1 MHKIKVV
8 IVEDDKE
15 IRSLMEGILSGEP
28 DLEVVR
34 AFSSGDNFLKAF
46 DSFECDVV
54 LMDINMPGKSGLECV
69 AEAKPKK
76 PEIQYL
82 MSTVFENA
90 AYIFQALC
98 SGATGYLI
106 KNTTADK
113 IIEAVRDIHQG
124 GSPMSSQIARMV
136 VNSLGAKQLNAIH
149 SDQLTTRE
157 KEILDLLA
165 KGLMY
170 KEIAAQKEI
179 STETVRKH
187 VRNIYE
193 KLQVTT
199 RMEAINK
206 VYPKGL

>member
-1 MHKIKVV
+1 MNKIRIA

-15 IRSLMEGILSGEP
+15 IRQLLETVLSDEP

-34 AFSSGDNFLKAF
+34 SFSSGDNFLKAF
-46 DSFECDVV
+46 DHFQCDVV
-54 LMDINMPGKSGLECV
+54 LMDINMPGKTGIECV
-69 AEAKPKK
+69 AEAKPKR
-76 PEIQYL
+76 PEVQYL
-82 MSTVFENA
+82 ISTVFENA

-98 SGATGYLI
+98 AGATGYLI
-106 KNTTADK
+106 KNTSAEK
-113 IIEAVRDIHQG
+113 IIDAVRDIHQG
-124 GSPMSSQIARMV
+124 GSPMSSSIARMV
-136 VNSLGAKQLNAIH
+136 VNAMGARQIQTIH
-149 SDQLTTRE
+149 TDQLTTRE
-157 KEILDLLA
+157 REILDLLA

-206 VYPKGL
+206 VYPKGS

>member
-1 MHKIKVV
+1 MDKIKIV

-15 IRSLMEGILSGEP
+15 IRELMEFVFRAEP
-28 DLEVVR
+28 DMEVVR
-34 AFSSGDNFLKAF
+34 SFSTGDNFLKSF
-46 DSFECDVV
+46 DNFQCDVV
-54 LMDINMPGKSGLECV
+54 LMDINMPGKTGIECIL
-69 AEAKPKK
+69 EAKPKR
-76 PEIQYL
+76 PQVQYL
-82 MSTVFENA
+82 ISSVFENPV
-90 AYIFQALC
+90 YIFQALC
-98 SGATGYLI
+98 CGATGYLI
-106 KNTTADK
+106 KNTTSDK
-113 IIEAVRDIHQG
+113 IVEAVRDINNG

-136 VNSLGAKQLNAIH
+136 VDSLAAKQINTIH
-149 SDQLTTRE
+149 TDQLTARE

-206 VYPKGL
+206 VYPKGV